1 MNKLRRLF
9 FSQGWARTLLEAG
22 ALAIAALALVM
33 AVVRE
38 LPQGNIML
46 AFLFLTQ
53 LPVGWAALRL
63 RRPSGP
69 SRRRDVTSEIAFGL
83 ALRAV
88 TFLTAWGLAVAW
100 GAQEVIGMG
109 GVGLALNLAFPTATL
124 FPYLAYRAIIA
135 LWRAWRRLA
144 SRSLLWTLVDSHL
157 TTVSILAAGAAILA
171 RLAEEMMGSST
182 AYYPPSLLATVV
194 LEFVRSIIPWM
205 GVSVIL
211 IAGVLAL
218 FFLPTTL
225 VSYFVSRRLA
235 RRIRDLAEAMA
246 RLRRGDPAARVA
258 PSGRDEIAQLQ
269 EGFNHMAAELQ
280 SERDKVALLLKNQR
294 ELAAVVSHELRTPIS
309 VMRAYI
315 ENNLSEDAA
324 LPDPYRQDMEVLRRE
339 TLKLQDLVEDLFT
352 LSQADARRLSLEC
365 AWVQAG
371 EIIAHV
377 AASAGA
383 VAWESKRIALST
395 QAPPDLPPVWADPR
409 RLEQALGN
417 LAQNAIRHTPAG
429 GVIIVRA
436 EPTAQ
441 GVEISVRDSGEGIAP
456 ADQPH
461 IWERFYRGAQGG
473 GSGRTGI
480 GLALVQELV
489 ESMGGSVGVE
499 SQPGEGSRFWVRL
512 NSEAAP
518 SGSG

>member
-1 MNKLRRLF
+1 
-9 FSQGWARTLLEAG
+9 
-22 ALAIAALALVM
+22 
-33 AVVRE
+33 
-38 LPQGNIML
+38 
-46 AFLFLTQ
+46 
-53 LPVGWAALRL
+53 
-63 RRPSGP
+63 
-69 SRRRDVTSEIAFGL
+69 
-83 ALRAV
+83 
-88 TFLTAWGLAVAW
+88 
-100 GAQEVIGMG
+100 
-109 GVGLALNLAFPTATL
+109 
-124 FPYLAYRAIIA
+124 
-135 LWRAWRRLA
+135 
-144 SRSLLWTLVDSHL
+144 
-157 TTVSILAAGAAILA
+157 
-171 RLAEEMMGSST
+171 
-182 AYYPPSLLATVV
+182 
-194 LEFVRSIIPWM
+194 
-205 GVSVIL
+205 
-211 IAGVLAL
+211 
-218 FFLPTTL
+218 
-225 VSYFVSRRLA
+225 
-235 RRIRDLAEAMA
+235 
-246 RLRRGDPAARVA
+246 
-258 PSGRDEIAQLQ
+258 
-269 EGFNHMAAELQ
+269 MAAELQ
-280 SERDKVALLLKNQR
+280 RERDKVALLLKNQR

-315 ENNLSEDAA
+315 ENNLAEDAA
-324 LPDPYRQDMEVLRRE
+324 CRTP
-339 TLKLQDLVEDLFT
+339 TAKIWKCC
-352 LSQADARRLSLEC
+352 AARRSSCKIWSRTCSPSRKRMRAPPEPGVR
-365 AWVQAG
+365 WVSAG

-456 ADQPH
+456 ADLPH